1 MMWIFILHD
10 KKSGRRIIYGL
21 ALNSPSPSS
30 AYGIVL
36 KCVLSLFQNAITGK
50 HINTETIIYLFLLA
64 TFFCNR
70 ENIFLSQFFSQKYL
84 SWIKSEYKNIRV

>member
-1 MMWIFILHD
+1 MWIFILHD

-36 KCVLSLFQNAITGK
+36 KCVLSFFQNGITGK

-64 TFFCNR
+64 MFFAIEKTYFYHNF
-70 ENIFLSQFFSQKYL
+70 FL
-84 SWIKSEYKNIRV
+84 KNILVG